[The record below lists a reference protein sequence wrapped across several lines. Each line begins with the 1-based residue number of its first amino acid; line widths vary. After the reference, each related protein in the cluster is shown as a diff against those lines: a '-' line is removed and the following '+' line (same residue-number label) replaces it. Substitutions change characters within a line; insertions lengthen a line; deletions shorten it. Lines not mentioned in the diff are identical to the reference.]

1 MASKNSSSNSI
12 KEMTWLI
19 ACFWWMIFG
28 ETQVTFISGC
38 PGKKVPSKTLISIF
52 FSWGGGKPLPLRIT
66 SLTLLVHEE
75 TLIKDK
81 ISFLIHTGMLLMF
94 LIFVNSGIKW
104 YRRFHIQPLFF
115 LNMKSCQQI
124 YFSGLIHS
132 PRGNFLGGLGGYKRC
147 LISIL
152 CWAEWTS
159 VSPPSAHTLF
169 HINHVIDLISS
180 GFKSFF
186 FFKLRSFPS
195 PRKVSVSQLTGRLRL
210 LDFARHEIQ
219 QLGSCNEHSHL
230 F

>member
-1 MASKNSSSNSI
+1 
-12 KEMTWLI
+12 
-19 ACFWWMIFG
+19 MIFG

-115 LNMKSCQQI
+115 FKYEKLPTNIFLWFDSFSKRQFSWWLRRLQKMLNQHP
-124 YFSGLIHS
+124 L
-132 PRGNFLGGLGGYKRC
+132 LG
-147 LISIL
+147 
-152 CWAEWTS
+152 
-159 VSPPSAHTLF
+159 
-169 HINHVIDLISS
+169 
-180 GFKSFF
+180 
-186 FFKLRSFPS
+186 
-195 PRKVSVSQLTGRLRL
+195 
-210 LDFARHEIQ
+210 
-219 QLGSCNEHSHL
+219 
-230 F
+230 